1 MQFQRFLKRQMDMWV
16 SLISLIVF
24 AIPFLVIAILIKL
37 ESPGPVF
44 FLQER
49 LGENGKIFKMFKF
62 RSMVQG
68 AAHMGA
74 GLEVVKNDSRVT
86 RIGRFLRRTRVDEYP
101 QLLQILLGQMSLV
114 GPRPAFPHHLEKYTE
129 EEKKRLS
136 VRPGFTNM
144 DILKGGNALSWPER
158 IKWDLWYIDH
168 WSLWLDIKIIL
179 GSFRVVLTGEDE
191 EGGAKGVV
199 EDYK

>member
-1 MQFQRFLKRQMDMWV
+1 MDFWV
-16 SLISLIVF
+16 SLFSLILF
-24 AIPFLVIAILIKL
+24 AVPFLVVAVLIKL

-49 LGENGKIFKMFKF
+49 LGKDGKIFKIIKF

-68 AAHMGA
+68 ASHMGA
-74 GLEVVKNDSRVT
+74 GLEVVKDDPRVT
-86 RIGRFLRRTRVDEYP
+86 RVGKFLRRTRIDEYP
-101 QLLQILLGQMSLV
+101 QLFQVLLGQMSLV
-114 GPRPAFPHHLEKYTE
+114 GPRPAFAHHLEKYTE

-158 IKWDLWYIDH
+158 IQWDLWYIDH
-168 WSLWLDIKIIL
+168 WSLWLDMKIIL
-179 GSFRVVLTGEDE
+179 GSFRVVFTGEDE
-191 EGGAKGVV
+191 EGGEKGII

>member
-1 MQFQRFLKRQMDMWV
+1 MWV

>member
-1 MQFQRFLKRQMDMWV
+1 MDIWV
-16 SLISLIVF
+16 SLLSLIILGVPLLIV
-24 AIPFLVIAILIKL
+24 ALLVKL
-37 ESPGPVF
+37 DSPGPIF

-49 LGENGKIFKMFKF
+49 IGKDGKIFKMIKF

-68 AAHMGA
+68 AESMGT

-86 RIGRFLRRTRVDEYP
+86 RMGRFLRRTRIDEYP
-101 QLLQILLGQMSLV
+101 QLLQVFLGQMSLV
-114 GPRPAFPHHLEKYTE
+114 GPRPAFSHHLGKYTE

-144 DILKGGNALSWPER
+144 DILKGGNALSWKER
-158 IKWDLWYIDH
+158 IQWDLWYIDH
-168 WSLWLDIKIIL
+168 WSLWLDMKIIL
-179 GSFRVVLTGEDE
+179 GSFFVVLSGNDE
-191 EGGAKGVV
+191 EGGEKGII

>member
-1 MQFQRFLKRQMDMWV
+1 MQFQRFLKRQMDIWV
-16 SLISLIVF
+16 PLASLVVF
-24 AIPFLVIAILIKL
+24 AIPFLVIAVLIKL

-49 LGENGKIFKMFKF
+49 LGKDGKIFKMFKF

-68 AAHMGA
+68 AATMGA
-74 GLEVVKNDSRVT
+74 GLEVVKDDPRVT
-86 RIGRFLRRTRVDEYP
+86 RIGKFLRRTRFAEYP
-101 QLLQILLGQMSLV
+101 QLFQVLLGQMSLV
-114 GPRPAFPHHLEKYTE
+114 GPRPALSHHLEKYTE
-129 EEKKRLS
+129 EEKRRLS

-144 DILKGGNALSWPER
+144 DILKGGNTLSWPER
-158 IKWDLWYIDH
+158 IRWDLWYIDH

-179 GSFRVVLTGEDE
+179 GSFMVVLTGEDE
-191 EGGAKGVV
+191 EGGVKGIV